1 MHEEIR
7 MRRMRLLSMMPLIL
21 LGFAAFMGFGTY
33 VVMRLW
39 NWLLPPLFGWSALT
53 FWKAFGMLVLCRLL
67 FGGFGIGG
75 ARPGRRREWGRWE
88 SMSAEERD
96 RMRESWRGRWSGPEG
111 GGGASI

>member
-1 MHEEIR
+1 MHEGMR
-7 MRRMRLLSMMPLIL
+7 MRTTRFVAMLPLIL
-21 LGFAAFMGFGTY
+21 VGFAAFLAFGTY

-53 FWKAFGMLVLCRLL
+53 FWQALGMLVLCRLL

-75 ARPGRRREWGRWE
+75 QRSARHRGWGRWE
-88 SMSAEERD
+88 SMSPEERE

-111 GGGASI
+111 PGGTSI